1 MGACADR
8 VVTSTVVTDR
18 VVPHRV
24 AVTDEVVWVET
35 EALRY
40 GPSLRSR
47 RLDPAHVATLA
58 ELDGRWPPILVR
70 RRDRVVVD
78 GHHRVAAA
86 RLTGR
91 ATVAAVW
98 FQGTDD
104 DAFVEAVRLNV
115 EHGLPLTVE
124 ERKSAASFLLV
135 DHPDWSDR
143 RIAQVCALSP
153 RTVGRLRS
161 AASDEIRPA
170 GRVGRDG
177 RLRSV
182 NPESAR
188 RQIIEA
194 VSASPTASL
203 RAIAREVGTSPETV
217 RRIRQ
222 RVQSERVQ
230 SQRVQSQPV
239 QRQSVD
245 EAPTAEIVAIDD
257 AAVASTCDGQR
268 FVAWLNRT
276 GLGDDWQRHVD
287 TIPLSR
293 VYEVA
298 DEARR
303 RARAW
308 TEFAE
313 AVEGRARSRRAV

>member
-1 MGACADR
+1 MGTVASDR
-8 VVTSTVVTDR
+8 VLEDR
-18 VVPHRV
+18 VLEDRV
-24 AVTDEVVWVET
+24 LEDRVLGEAVAANEVVWLDT

-40 GPSLRSR
+40 GPSLRSQ
-47 RLDPAHVATLA
+47 RLDLAHVAVLA

-70 RRDRVVVD
+70 VHDRAVVD

-86 RLTGR
+86 RMIGQT
-91 ATVAAVW
+91 TVAARW
-98 FQGTDD
+98 FQGNDD
-104 DAFVEAVRLNV
+104 DAFVEAVRINV
-115 EHGLPLTVE
+115 QHGLPLTVE

-143 RIAQVCALSP
+143 RIAEVCALSP
-153 RTVGRLRS
+153 RTVGRLRA
-161 AASDEIRPA
+161 AASDEVRPA

-182 NPESAR
+182 NPQSAR

-222 RVQSERVQ
+222 RVQRESLTE
-230 SQRVQSQPV
+230 SG
-239 QRQSVD
+239 
-245 EAPTAEIVAIDD
+245 TAEIVAIDD
-257 AAVASTCDGQR
+257 TAVASTSDGQR
-268 FVAWLNRT
+268 FAAWLNHT
-276 GLGDDWQRHVD
+276 GVGDDWQRHVD